1 VCEAN
6 LYLATVLCAI
16 SFESTEEHKEHM
28 EFDSIHNV
36 DLTFVCEICPRG
48 RSGAVEIVAYL
59 LAQGLTH
66 KVACEGE
73 SVSLDRHIKLGNIA
87 FDIPLVVVS
96 LAELTRKRVVNCL
109 LRVLSVVLVGAVDG
123 DGLNCSHCFYLS
135 FLSVYII
142 SQSRAFVNS
151 FFEKSCTKFK
161 NIFVYVAQNTLIL

>member
-6 LYLATVLCAI
+6 LYLATILCAI

-36 DLTFVCEICPRG
+36 DLTFSGDICPRG
-48 RSGAVEIVAYL
+48 GSGAVEIVAYL
-59 LAQGLTH
+59 LAQGLAH

-87 FDIPLVVVS
+87 FDVPLVIVS
-96 LAELTRKRVVNCL
+96 LAELTRERVVNCL
-109 LRVLSVVLVGAVDG
+109 LGVLSVVLVGAVDG

-135 FLSVYII
+135 FVYTLLYHIPGHLSIG
-142 SQSRAFVNS
+142 F
-151 FFEKSCTKFK
+151 
-161 NIFVYVAQNTLIL
+161 